1 MKQRMAV
8 MLGFKGFGSA
18 AITIAG
24 IEMMQRIRKGQF
36 ELARLGVQGQAAP
49 AVWIVRDVDKTSRYT
64 CDGRSSPTP
73 QRTMS
78 TRAVS
83 QAKSRLLF
91 ALSLSKR
98 PVG

>member
-36 ELARLGVQGQAAP
+36 ELARLGEAAT